1 MDLLAGLTPSED
13 HESSAPSAQRTPQ
26 HLERLYIFSLM
37 WSVGALLELD
47 DRAKMEVFLKVS
59 TGLHPGRG
67 PSKVL
72 SHLSC
77 PPLPLGAEY

>member
-67 PSKVL
+67 HIETVKCCLIYHVRL
-72 SHLSC
+72 S
-77 PPLPLGAEY
+77 P